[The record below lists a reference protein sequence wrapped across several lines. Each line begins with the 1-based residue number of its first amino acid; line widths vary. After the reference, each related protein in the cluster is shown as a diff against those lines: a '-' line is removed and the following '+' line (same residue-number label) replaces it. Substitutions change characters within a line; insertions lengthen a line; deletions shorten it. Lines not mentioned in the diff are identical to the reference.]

1 MTEPN
6 QNSACT
12 KRRMNV
18 QSPRCSQEGTLPKK
32 SGCAKRVACEVE
44 ERRMKPNVEL
54 IDPVPDAEWEI
65 WYEDTF
71 DRECPRQV
79 EIAGLGL
86 AKGLVELWA
95 RHLFETVQVDGQEG
109 FSRFNLWWKQNGQ
122 SVEIVGAWKGL
133 TRLRGWVFGDKRRAQ
148 EGYVR
153 DGDADLLAELAV
165 AHADL
170 ILAGRTSEVILEAAC
185 TSGSLKDFETR
196 LASHD

>member
-1 MTEPN
+1 
-6 QNSACT
+6 
-12 KRRMNV
+12 
-18 QSPRCSQEGTLPKK
+18 
-32 SGCAKRVACEVE
+32 
-44 ERRMKPNVEL
+44 MKPNVEL

>member
-1 MTEPN
+1 
-6 QNSACT
+6 
-12 KRRMNV
+12 
-18 QSPRCSQEGTLPKK
+18 
-32 SGCAKRVACEVE
+32 
-44 ERRMKPNVEL
+44 MKPNIEL

-79 EIAGLGL
+79 EIAGFGL

-109 FSRFNLWWKQNGQ
+109 FSRFNLWWKQKGQ
-122 SVEIVGAWKGL
+122 SIEIVGAWEGL
-133 TRLRGWVFGDKRRAQ
+133 TRLRGWVFGDKRQAH

-153 DGDADLLAELAV
+153 DGDEDLLAELAA

-170 ILAGRTSEVILEAAC
+170 ILAGQTSEIILEVA
-185 TSGSLKDFETR
+185 S
-196 LASHD
+196 ASHDREDFEARMLEMSGST